1 MAKKNNKTGVR
12 PIRTEADYD
21 RALKAIEP
29 YFLREPRRGTPDAD
43 RFDVLAALIEVYE
56 AKHWPIDPP
65 DPVEA
70 IRYRMEVS
78 GLSQA
83 DLAQLIGSRSR
94 ASEILRR
101 KRPLTMDQA
110 WKLHRNWNIPAEV
123 LLRPYHTGTRAG
135 GG

>member
-1 MAKKNNKTGVR
+1 MAKQKTKSGIRPVR
-12 PIRTEADYD
+12 NEADYD
-21 RALKAIEP
+21 RALQEIEP
-29 YFLREPRRGTPDAD
+29 YFLHEPRRGTPQAD

-70 IRYRMEVS
+70 IRYRMEIS

-110 WKLHRNWNIPAEV
+110 WKLHRDWNIPADV
-123 LLRPYHTGTRAG
+123 LLRPYHTGSGA
-135 GG
+135 